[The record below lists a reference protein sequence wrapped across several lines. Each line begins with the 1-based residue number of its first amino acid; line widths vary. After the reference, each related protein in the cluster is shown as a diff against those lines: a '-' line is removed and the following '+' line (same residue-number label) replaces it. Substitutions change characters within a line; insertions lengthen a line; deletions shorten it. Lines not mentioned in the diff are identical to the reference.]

1 MLQVQQESIDNL
13 KAMITQLLQTESR
26 ARRVPSLILPL
37 ARVKENRSRE
47 KILLLKKLRVRI
59 TLILNLP
66 NLQLKRR
73 MV

>member
-1 MLQVQQESIDNL
+1 
-13 KAMITQLLQTESR
+13 MITQLLQTESR

-47 KILLLKKLRVRI
+47 KILLLRKLRVRI
-59 TLILNLP
+59 TPILNLP